1 MISPEELTADLRRIS
16 ADPDKS
22 PTNESSSGVHTV
34 HKVHVV
40 SQVALQF
47 EKAPF
52 AFEHLFAASA
62 QRDLRELQPWNSL
75 YPQIQSVAA
84 ASSFGMTSAL
94 RYGAS

>member
-22 PTNESSSGVHTV
+22 PTNESSSTV